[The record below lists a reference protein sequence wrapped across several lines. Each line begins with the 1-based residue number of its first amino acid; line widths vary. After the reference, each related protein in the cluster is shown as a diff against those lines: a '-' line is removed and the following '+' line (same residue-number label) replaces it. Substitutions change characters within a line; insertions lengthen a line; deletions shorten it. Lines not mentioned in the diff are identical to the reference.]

1 MSVGFHACGLLR
13 TSLCIPDHEGQTMSK
28 TNPNI
33 MKTHT
38 PFNGDKGSGR
48 AWLLTIMLVIFQ
60 IIAFADKA
68 VLGLVAPYA
77 IPDLGIT
84 SVQFGFIGS
93 AFFFLYAIA
102 SVVAGIAASRYSA
115 KWILFILGVIWA
127 VTQFPMWLGGGAL
140 VLLITRIILG
150 AGEGPATAMSLTFV
164 HGWFKPEQRA
174 LPSNMVAV
182 GSTLGPV
189 IAAPVLTL
197 IIVGWG
203 WRWAFGILGFVGIAW
218 LIAWAIMAKDG
229 PYSNTNIQKTK
240 ETRPTGD
247 EVDTKDIDEQAP
259 VSIWK
264 ALLSLTFIAAVMGG
278 ASNFF
283 VQGFL
288 TTWLPQ
294 YLNGVIG
301 LDLAQVGA
309 VTMLPWMLGAAV
321 LLVLGLMGHKMMK
334 RGRNVHQSIAMP
346 FGISAVIAGIAFLL
360 VQTST
365 GAGAIA
371 FLTIGAGFSLIYPM
385 TASAV
390 GFAVGPKQ
398 RPILMATLGGVSSVG
413 AIFSPT
419 LVGWLMDKAGY
430 QPAPKGEPVPPA
442 MVDAMATGMH
452 QALTITGI
460 LLLIGGTMCILFL
473 RPERL
478 AAKLRKAA

>member
-1 MSVGFHACGLLR
+1 MGKLNPHIMQTHA
-13 TSLCIPDHEGQTMSK
+13 PH
-28 TNPNI
+28 
-33 MKTHT
+33 
-38 PFNGDKGSGR
+38 NGRKVSGR
-48 AWLLTIMLVIFQ
+48 AWLITILLVIFQ

-115 KWILFILGVIWA
+115 KWIIFVLGVIWA
-127 VTQFPMWLGGGAL
+127 VTQFPMWLGGGAM
-140 VLLITRIILG
+140 VLLISRIILG
-150 AGEGPATAMSLTFV
+150 AGEGPATAMSLTSV

-189 IAAPVLTL
+189 VAAPVLTL

-203 WRWAFGILGFVGIAW
+203 WRWAFGILGIVGVAW
-218 LIAWAIMAKDG
+218 LIAWAVMAKDG
-229 PYSNTNIQKTK
+229 PYSTTNMEKAK
-240 ETRPTGD
+240 ELSSTDG
-247 EVDTKDIDEQAP
+247 EVETKDIDAQAP

-264 ALLSLTFIAAVMGG
+264 ALLSLTFVAAVIGG

-294 YLNGVIG
+294 YLNGVVG
-301 LDLAQVGA
+301 LDLTQVGA

-346 FGISAVIAGIAFLL
+346 FGISALIAGVAFLL
-360 VQTST
+360 VQTSS
-365 GAGAIA
+365 GVGAIA

-385 TASAV
+385 TASAI

-398 RPILMATLGGVSSVG
+398 RPILMATLGGVASVG

-430 QPAPKGEPVPPA
+430 EPPQKGAPVPEP
-442 MVDAMATGMH
+442 MVEAMATGMH

-460 LLLIGGTMCILFL
+460 FLLIGGVMCILFL
-473 RPERL
+473 RPEKL
-478 AAKLRKAA
+478 AAKLQKTA